1 MTEEYV
7 AQRYVHLRRAAFLM
21 CGDWVHAGEL
31 ARATLARALTD
42 PDVGDPDLWAYGDLM
57 AAFKPTHSRREHV
70 CVAPPEAAGPEAAAR
85 GAADTDAAMS
95 DVYTVLVLDALRR
108 LSPKCRA
115 VLVLHH
121 FCHLAVVDTAEVLG
135 LDAAKV
141 TDYEAEGLAAFA
153 DLLRVTQPPA
163 VAR

>member
-70 CVAPPEAAGPEAAAR
+70 FVAPPEPADRA
-85 GAADTDAAMS
+85 AADTDAAMS

-121 FCHLAVVDTAEVLG
+121 FCHLAVVETAEVLG

-141 TDYEAEGLAAFA
+141 TEYEAEGLAAFA

>member
-70 CVAPPEAAGPEAAAR
+70 FVAPPEPAGRA
-85 GAADTDAAMS
+85 AADTDAAMS

-108 LSPKCRA
+108 LAPKCRA

-121 FCHLAVVDTAEVLG
+121 FCHLAVVETAEVLG

-141 TDYEAEGLAAFA
+141 TEYEAEGLAAFA

>member
-1 MTEEYV
+1 MTDDYV

-21 CGDWVHAGEL
+21 CGDWERAGDL

-42 PDVGDPDLWAYGDLM
+42 PDVGDLDLWAYGDLM
-57 AAFKPTHSRREHV
+57 AAFKPSHGRREHV
-70 CVAPPEAAGPEAAAR
+70 FVAPPEATDR
-85 GAADTDAAMS
+85 GASDADAALS

-121 FCHLAVVDTAEVLG
+121 FCHLAVTETADVLG
-135 LDAAKV
+135 LDANKV
-141 TDYEAEGLAAFA
+141 TEYEAEGLAAFDA
-153 DLLRVTQPPA
+153 LLRATQPA
-163 VAR
+163 VA

>member
-42 PDVGDPDLWAYGDLM
+42 PGVGDPDLWAYGDLM

-70 CVAPPEAAGPEAAAR
+70 FVAPPEPAER

-95 DVYTVLVLDALRR
+95 DVFTVLVLDALRR

-121 FCHLAVVDTAEVLG
+121 FCHLAVVETADVLG

-141 TDYEAEGLAAFA
+141 TEYEAEGLAAFA

-163 VAR
+163 VVR

>member
-21 CGDWVHAGEL
+21 CGDWAHAGEL

-42 PDVGDPDLWAYGDLM
+42 PGVGDPDLWAYGDLM
-57 AAFKPTHSRREHV
+57 AAFKPSHSRREHV
-70 CVAPPEAAGPEAAAR
+70 FVAPEREG
-85 GAADTDAAMS
+85 ADTEAGTGTDAGMS

-121 FCHLAVVDTAEVLG
+121 FCHLAVVETADVLG

-141 TDYEAEGLAAFA
+141 TEYEAEGLAAFA
-153 DLLRVTQPPA
+153 DLLRVAQPPV
-163 VAR
+163 VAG

>member
-70 CVAPPEAAGPEAAAR
+70 FLAPPEPADRA
-85 GAADTDAAMS
+85 AADTDAAMS

-108 LSPKCRA
+108 LPPKCRA

-121 FCHLAVVDTAEVLG
+121 FCHLAVVETAEVLG

-141 TDYEAEGLAAFA
+141 TEYEAEGLAAFA